1 MAPRALA
8 LALVLALVLARAAAE
23 LAEELVLALGAA
35 EEEAPAGGAAPS
47 GPAAFHRAAKASWR
61 LPGRYLVV
69 LRAGGGRAEVRGAA
83 RRLQARAARR
93 GYLTELLHVFHLLPA
108 FLVKM
113 SSDVLDTVRGA
124 RDGPQRGGGGLWGAG
139 GGSPGLG
146 GGTEAL
152 PPRRAP
158 GLSSPQALKLPHVE
172 YVEEDAYVFAQS
184 IPWNLG
190 RIVPPQPSS
199 GAYSPPNKGDLVEIY
214 LLDTSVQSTHR
225 EIEGRVLVT
234 DFESVPEEDGT
245 RFHRQAS
252 KCDSHGTHM
261 AGVLSGR
268 DAGVATGAN
277 IRSLRVLNCQGKG
290 TLSGTLIGLEF
301 IKATLEARPHAPL
314 VVLLPF
320 AGAYSRV
327 LNAGCRRMVQM
338 GVVVVTAAGN
348 YKDDACLYSPASE
361 PEVRA
366 GGNSLGCEDVGG
378 RAATS
383 LGSSAPAPSR
393 LSGLGLRI
401 VSRSRPPPSPPWQVI
416 TVGATNSEDQPA
428 SIGTLGTNFGRC
440 VDLFAPGDDIIG
452 ASSDCSTCFTTQSG
466 TSQAAAHV
474 AGELGCGVAGRAGS
488 PLALSGAG
496 AGHVSLQLRCSGQ
509 SCVGGCVAPGSH
521 RGPPG
526 LLAGIAAMLL
536 SAEPQLSLAEL
547 RQRLLHFATKNVM
560 DMAWFPEEQRL
571 QTPNSVAGLPTRLG
585 ADEQLYCRSVWS
597 ARSGL
602 TRHATAVARCASAEE
617 MLSCSSFSRSGRR
630 LGEHM
635 EDKDGQKQCVA
646 HNAFRGQGVYAIAR
660 CCTWPRAECRINAS
674 SPAAEGAGCSP
685 RDHVLTGCSFHSPTA
700 ALGDSGRPVVG
711 PGSGPSHCAVRTE
724 VMAHAL
730 CCPAAGLECRVK
742 EHMSLGSAE
751 KVTVSCDDGWTL
763 TGCNAHSQSPG
774 TMGAYAVDDTCVA
787 ASIPGSSTAAVIAI
801 CCRSRQ

>member
-1 MAPRALA
+1 MVLVPP
-8 LALVLALVLARAAAE
+8 LVLLLLVAAVKVAAVEE

-35 EEEAPAGGAAPS
+35 DDVVAAVGAAP
-47 GPAAFHRAAKASWR
+47 GHATFHRATKALWR
-61 LPGRYLVV
+61 LPGRYVVV
-69 LRAGGGRAEVRGAA
+69 LREGSGEAEVRGTA
-83 RRLQARAARR
+83 RRLQVWAARH

-113 SSDVLDTVRGA
+113 SSDVLDM
-124 RDGPQRGGGGLWGAG
+124 
-139 GGSPGLG
+139 
-146 GGTEAL
+146 
-152 PPRRAP
+152 
-158 GLSSPQALKLPHVE
+158 ALKLPHVE

-199 GAYSPPNKGDLVEIY
+199 GAYSPPNKGDQVEIY

-234 DFESVPEEDGT
+234 DFENVPEEDGT

-277 IRSLRVLNCQGKG
+277 IHSLRVLNCQGKG
-290 TLSGTLIGLEF
+290 TVSGTLIGLEF
-301 IKATLEARPHAPL
+301 IKTTLEAQPYVPL

-320 AGAYSRV
+320 AGAYSRA
-327 LNAGCRRMVQM
+327 LNAGCRRLVQM
-338 GVVVVTAAGN
+338 GVVMVAAAGN

-361 PEVRA
+361 PEVIA
-366 GGNSLGCEDVGG
+366 
-378 RAATS
+378 
-383 LGSSAPAPSR
+383 
-393 LSGLGLRI
+393 
-401 VSRSRPPPSPPWQVI
+401 
-416 TVGATNSEDQPA
+416 VGATNSEDQPA

-452 ASSDCSTCFTTQSG
+452 ASSDCSTCFTAQSG

-474 AGELGCGVAGRAGS
+474 AG
-488 PLALSGAG
+488 
-496 AGHVSLQLRCSGQ
+496 
-509 SCVGGCVAPGSH
+509 
-521 RGPPG
+521 
-526 LLAGIAAMLL
+526 IAAMLL
-536 SAEPQLSLAEL
+536 STEPGLSLAEL
-547 RQRLLHFATKNVM
+547 RQRLLHFATKNAINP
-560 DMAWFPEEQRL
+560 AWFPEEQRL
-571 QTPNSVAGLPTRLG
+571 QTPNSVAGLPNRLG

-602 TRHATAVARCASAEE
+602 TQHATAVARCAGDEE

-635 EDKDGQKQCVA
+635 EDKEGRKQCVA
-646 HNAFRGQGVYAIAR
+646 HNAFWGQGVYAIAR
-660 CCTWPRAECRINAS
+660 CCTWPKAECRINAS
-674 SPAAEGAGCSP
+674 SQAAEGAGCSP
-685 RDHVLTGCSFHSPTA
+685 QDHVLTGCSFHSPSAT
-700 ALGDSGRPVVG
+700 LGDGGRPMLG
-711 PGSGPSHCAVRTE
+711 PGTGPGHCAGGTG
-724 VMAHAL
+724 VMAHAS
-730 CCPAAGLECRVK
+730 CCPAAMLECRVK
-742 EHMSLGSAE
+742 EHAPQGSAE

-763 TGCNAHSQSPG
+763 TGCSAYSQGPG
-774 TMGAYAVDDTCVA
+774 TLGSYAVDDSCVA
-787 ASIPGSSTAAVIAI
+787 VSAAGSRAAAAVAI

>member
-1 MAPRALA
+1 T
-8 LALVLALVLARAAAE
+8 
-23 LAEELVLALGAA
+23 
-35 EEEAPAGGAAPS
+35 
-47 GPAAFHRAAKASWR
+47 
-61 LPGRYLVV
+61 
-69 LRAGGGRAEVRGAA
+69 A

-113 SSDVLDTVRGA
+113 SSDVLDT
-124 RDGPQRGGGGLWGAG
+124 
-139 GGSPGLG
+139 
-146 GGTEAL
+146 
-152 PPRRAP
+152 
-158 GLSSPQALKLPHVE
+158 ALKLPPVV

-277 IRSLRVLNCQGKG
+277 VRSLRVLNCQGKG
-290 TLSGTLIGLEF
+290 TISGTLIGLEF
-301 IKATLEARPHAPL
+301 IKATLEAQPHVPL

-327 LNAGCRRMVQM
+327 LNAGCRRMAQM
-338 GVVVVTAAGN
+338 GVVMVAAAGN

-361 PEVRA
+361 PE
-366 GGNSLGCEDVGG
+366 
-378 RAATS
+378 
-383 LGSSAPAPSR
+383 
-393 LSGLGLRI
+393 
-401 VSRSRPPPSPPWQVI
+401 VI

-452 ASSDCSTCFTTQSG
+452 ASSDCSTCFTAQSG

-474 AGELGCGVAGRAGS
+474 AGELGYRVAGRAGP
-488 PLALSGAG
+488 PLAGM
-496 AGHVSLQLRCSGQ
+496 
-509 SCVGGCVAPGSH
+509 
-521 RGPPG
+521 
-526 LLAGIAAMLL
+526 AAMLL

-547 RQRLLHFATKNVM
+547 RQRLLRFATKNVM

-571 QTPNSVAGLPTRLG
+571 QTPNSVAGLPARLG

-602 TRHATAVARCASAEE
+602 TRHATAVARCAHAEE

-635 EDKDGQKQCVA
+635 EDKDGRKQCVA

-660 CCTWPRAECRINAS
+660 CCTWPRDECRINAS
-674 SPAAEGAGCSP
+674 SPVAEGAGCSP
-685 RDHVLTGCSFHSPTA
+685 QDHVLTGCSFHSPAA
-700 ALGDSGRPVVG
+700 ALGDGGRPVAG
-711 PGSGPSHCAVRTE
+711 PGSGSSHCAGRTE

-730 CCPAAGLECRVK
+730 CCPAAGIECRVK
-742 EHMSLGSAE
+742 ERTSLGSAE

-787 ASIPGSSTAAVIAI
+787 ASVPGSSAAVAIAI
-801 CCRSRQ
+801 CCRSR

>member
-8 LALVLALVLARAAAE
+8 LLLALLLARAAAE

-35 EEEAPAGGAAPS
+35 EEEAAAVGAAPS

-61 LPGRYLVV
+61 LPGRYVVV
-69 LRAGGGRAEVRGAA
+69 LRAGGGEAEVRGTA

-113 SSDVLDTVRGA
+113 SSDVLDT
-124 RDGPQRGGGGLWGAG
+124 
-139 GGSPGLG
+139 
-146 GGTEAL
+146 
-152 PPRRAP
+152 
-158 GLSSPQALKLPHVE
+158 ALKLPHVE

-190 RIVPPQPSS
+190 RIVPPKTSS

-234 DFESVPEEDGT
+234 DFESIPEEDGT

-277 IRSLRVLNCQGKG
+277 VRSLRVLNCQGKG
-290 TLSGTLIGLEF
+290 TVSGTLIGLEF
-301 IKATLEARPHAPL
+301 IKATLEAQPHAPL

-320 AGAYSRV
+320 AGAYSHV
-327 LNAGCRRMVQM
+327 LNAGCRRMAQM
-338 GVVVVTAAGN
+338 GVVMVAAAGN

-361 PEVRA
+361 PE
-366 GGNSLGCEDVGG
+366 
-378 RAATS
+378 
-383 LGSSAPAPSR
+383 
-393 LSGLGLRI
+393 
-401 VSRSRPPPSPPWQVI
+401 VI

-452 ASSDCSTCFTTQSG
+452 ASSDCSTCFTAQSG

-474 AGELGCGVAGRAGS
+474 AG
-488 PLALSGAG
+488 
-496 AGHVSLQLRCSGQ
+496 
-509 SCVGGCVAPGSH
+509 
-521 RGPPG
+521 
-526 LLAGIAAMLL
+526 IAAMLL
-536 SAEPQLSLAEL
+536 TAEPQLSLTEL
-547 RQRLLHFATKNVM
+547 RQCLLHFATKNVM
-560 DMAWFPEEQRL
+560 DTAWFPEEQRL
-571 QTPNSVAGLPTRLG
+571 QTPNSVAGLPTQLG

-602 TRHATAVARCASAEE
+602 TRHATAVARCAGTEE

-660 CCTWPRAECRINAS
+660 CCTWPRAKCWINTS
-674 SPAAEGAGCSP
+674 SLAAEGAGCSLQ
-685 RDHVLTGCSFHSPTA
+685 DHVLTGCSFHSPSA
-700 ALGDSGRPVVG
+700 ALGDSGRPVAG
-711 PGSGPSHCAVRTE
+711 PGSRPSHCAGRTE
-724 VMAHAL
+724 VTAHAL
-730 CCPAAGLECRVK
+730 CCPTASLECRVK
-742 EHMSLGSAE
+742 EHASLGSAE
-751 KVTVSCDDGWTL
+751 KVMVSCDNGWTL

-787 ASIPGSSTAAVIAI
+787 ASVPGSSTAVVIAI
-801 CCRSRQ
+801 CCRSQQ

>member
-1 MAPRALA
+1 MALRA
-8 LALVLALVLARAAAE
+8 LALVLALVLVRAAAE
-23 LAEELVLALGAA
+23 LEEELVLALGAA
-35 EEEAPAGGAAPS
+35 EEEASPVGVTPS

-61 LPGRYLVV
+61 LPGRYVVV
-69 LRAGGGRAEVRGAA
+69 LQAGSGEAEVRGTA

-113 SSDVLDTVRGA
+113 SRDVLDT
-124 RDGPQRGGGGLWGAG
+124 
-139 GGSPGLG
+139 
-146 GGTEAL
+146 
-152 PPRRAP
+152 
-158 GLSSPQALKLPHVE
+158 ALKLPHVE

-190 RIVPPQPSS
+190 RIVPPHTP
-199 GAYSPPNKGDLVEIY
+199 GGDLVEIY

-277 IRSLRVLNCQGKG
+277 VRSLRVLNCQGKG
-290 TLSGTLIGLEF
+290 T
-301 IKATLEARPHAPL
+301 ATLEAH
-314 VVLLPF
+314 
-320 AGAYSRV
+320 RV
-327 LNAGCRRMVQM
+327 LNAGCQRM
-338 GVVVVTAAGN
+338 
-348 YKDDACLYSPASE
+348 
-361 PEVRA
+361 
-366 GGNSLGCEDVGG
+366 
-378 RAATS
+378 
-383 LGSSAPAPSR
+383 
-393 LSGLGLRI
+393 
-401 VSRSRPPPSPPWQVI
+401 VI

-452 ASSDCSTCFTTQSG
+452 ASSDCSTCFTAQSG

-474 AGELGCGVAGRAGS
+474 
-488 PLALSGAG
+488 
-496 AGHVSLQLRCSGQ
+496 
-509 SCVGGCVAPGSH
+509 
-521 RGPPG
+521 
-526 LLAGIAAMLL
+526 AGIAAMLL
-536 SAEPQLSLAEL
+536 SAEPQLSLGEL
-547 RQRLLHFATKNVM
+547 RQRLLHFATKNAM
-560 DMAWFPEEQRL
+560 DMTWFPEEQRL
-571 QTPNSVAGLPTRLG
+571 QTPNSVAGLPGRLG
-585 ADEQLYCRSVWS
+585 ADEQLYCRTVWS

-602 TRHATAVARCASAEE
+602 TRHATAVARCAGTEE

-635 EDKDGQKQCVA
+635 EVSRKQCVA
-646 HNAFRGQGVYAIAR
+646 HNAFRGRGVYAIAR
-660 CCTWPRAECRINAS
+660 CCTWPRAECRINTS
-674 SPAAEGAGCSP
+674 SPAAEGASCSP
-685 RDHVLTGCSFHSPTA
+685 RDHVLTGCSFHSPAA
-700 ALGDSGRPVVG
+700 ALGDGGRAVTG
-711 PGSGPSHCAVRTE
+711 PGSGPSRCAGRTE
-724 VMAHAL
+724 AMAHAM
-730 CCPAAGLECRVK
+730 CCPATGLECRVK
-742 EHMSLGSAE
+742 EHTSLGSVE

-787 ASIPGSSTAAVIAI
+787 ASVPGSSAAVAIAI
-801 CCRSRQ
+801 CCRSRSSQDTQNWL

>member
-1 MAPRALA
+1 
-8 LALVLALVLARAAAE
+8 
-23 LAEELVLALGAA
+23 
-35 EEEAPAGGAAPS
+35 
-47 GPAAFHRAAKASWR
+47 
-61 LPGRYLVV
+61 
-69 LRAGGGRAEVRGAA
+69 
-83 RRLQARAARR
+83 
-93 GYLTELLHVFHLLPA
+93 
-108 FLVKM
+108 
-113 SSDVLDTVRGA
+113 
-124 RDGPQRGGGGLWGAG
+124 
-139 GGSPGLG
+139 
-146 GGTEAL
+146 
-152 PPRRAP
+152 
-158 GLSSPQALKLPHVE
+158 ALKLPHVE

-199 GAYSPPNKGDLVEIY
+199 DTYSPPNKGDLVEIY

-234 DFESVPEEDGT
+234 DFENVPEEDGT

-277 IRSLRVLNCQGKG
+277 VRSLRVLNCQGKG
-290 TLSGTLIGLEF
+290 TVSGTLIGLEF
-301 IKATLEARPHAPL
+301 IKETLEAQPYAPL

-320 AGAYSRV
+320 AGAYSRA
-327 LNAGCRRMVQM
+327 LNAGCRRMAQM
-338 GVVVVTAAGN
+338 GVVMVAAAGN

-361 PEVRA
+361 QE
-366 GGNSLGCEDVGG
+366 
-378 RAATS
+378 
-383 LGSSAPAPSR
+383 
-393 LSGLGLRI
+393 
-401 VSRSRPPPSPPWQVI
+401 VI

-452 ASSDCSTCFTTQSG
+452 ASSDCSTCFTAQSG

-474 AGELGCGVAGRAGS
+474 AGELGSGVVGRAV
-488 PLALSGAG
+488 PLLAG
-496 AGHVSLQLRCSGQ
+496 AGH
-509 SCVGGCVAPGSH
+509 
-521 RGPPG
+521 
-526 LLAGIAAMLL
+526 
-536 SAEPQLSLAEL
+536 LSLAEL

-571 QTPNSVAGLPTRLG
+571 QTPNSVAGLPTQLDTEER
-585 ADEQLYCRSVWS
+585 LYCRSVWS

-602 TRHATAVARCASAEE
+602 PRHATATAHCAGAEE

-646 HNAFRGQGVYAIAR
+646 HNAFRGRGVYAITR
-660 CCTWPRAECRINAS
+660 CCTWPRAKCQINAS
-674 SPAAEGAGCSP
+674 SPGDEGAGCSP
-685 RDHVLTGCSFHSPTA
+685 RDHVLTGCSFHSPA
-700 ALGDSGRPVVG
+700 RVLSDDSRPLLGL
-711 PGSGPSHCAVRTE
+711 GSGSSHCAGRME
-724 VMAHAL
+724 VTAHAL

-742 EHMSLGSAE
+742 EHVSPGGAE

-774 TMGAYAVDDTCVA
+774 TMGAYAVGDTCVA
-787 ASIPGSSTAAVIAI
+787 ASAPGSSVATAIAI
-801 CCRSRQ
+801 C

>member
-1 MAPRALA
+1 TAQ
-8 LALVLALVLARAAAE
+8 
-23 LAEELVLALGAA
+23 
-35 EEEAPAGGAAPS
+35 
-47 GPAAFHRAAKASWR
+47 
-61 LPGRYLVV
+61 
-69 LRAGGGRAEVRGAA
+69 
-83 RRLQARAARR
+83 RLQARAARR

-113 SSDVLDTVRGA
+113 SSDVLDTV
-124 RDGPQRGGGGLWGAG
+124 
-139 GGSPGLG
+139 
-146 GGTEAL
+146 
-152 PPRRAP
+152 
-158 GLSSPQALKLPHVE
+158 LKLPHVE
-172 YVEEDAYVFAQS
+172 YVEEDSYVFAQS

-190 RIVPPQPSS
+190 RIIPPQLSS

-234 DFESVPEEDGT
+234 DFENVPEEDGT

-252 KCDSHGTHM
+252 KCDRHGTHM

-290 TLSGTLIGLEF
+290 TVSGTLIGLEF
-301 IKATLEARPHAPL
+301 IKTTLEAQAHVPL

-320 AGAYSRV
+320 AGAYSRT
-327 LNAGCRRMVQM
+327 LNAGCQQM
-338 GVVVVTAAGN
+338 AQLGVVMVAAAGN

-361 PEVRA
+361 PE
-366 GGNSLGCEDVGG
+366 
-378 RAATS
+378 
-383 LGSSAPAPSR
+383 
-393 LSGLGLRI
+393 
-401 VSRSRPPPSPPWQVI
+401 VI

-452 ASSDCSTCFTTQSG
+452 ASSDCSTCFMAQSG

-474 AGELGCGVAGRAGS
+474 AGKLGFGVMSRAG
-488 PLALSGAG
+488 PE
-496 AGHVSLQLRCSGQ
+496 
-509 SCVGGCVAPGSH
+509 
-521 RGPPG
+521 
-526 LLAGIAAMLL
+526 LAGIAAMLL
-536 SAEPQLSLAEL
+536 SADPQLSLDEL

-571 QTPNSVAGLPTRLG
+571 QTPNSVAGLPAQLATGKHL
-585 ADEQLYCRSVWS
+585 LYCRSVWS

-602 TRHATAVARCASAEE
+602 TRHATAVARCAGTEE
-617 MLSCSSFSRSGRR
+617 MLSCFSFSRSARR

-646 HNAFRGQGVYAIAR
+646 HNAFRGRGAYAIAR
-660 CCTWPRAECRINAS
+660 CCIWPSAECRINAS
-674 SPAAEGAGCSP
+674 SVAGAGCSQQE
-685 RDHVLTGCSFHSPTA
+685 DVLTGCSFRSSG
-700 ALGDSGRPVVG
+700 ALLGGGGRPVPG
-711 PGSGPSHCAVRTE
+711 PEDKPSHCSSVTE

-730 CCPAAGLECRVK
+730 CCPAASLQCRVK
-742 EHMSLGSAE
+742 EHMSPGSVE
-751 KVTVSCDDGWTL
+751 KVTVSCEDGWTL

-774 TMGAYAVDDTCVA
+774 TMGAYALDNTCVA
-787 ASIPGSSTAAVIAI
+787 ASSRRGGVVTAIAI
-801 CCRSRQ
+801 CCRSQ

>member
-1 MAPRALA
+1 T
-8 LALVLALVLARAAAE
+8 
-23 LAEELVLALGAA
+23 
-35 EEEAPAGGAAPS
+35 
-47 GPAAFHRAAKASWR
+47 
-61 LPGRYLVV
+61 
-69 LRAGGGRAEVRGAA
+69 A

-113 SSDVLDTVRGA
+113 SSDVLDM
-124 RDGPQRGGGGLWGAG
+124 
-139 GGSPGLG
+139 
-146 GGTEAL
+146 
-152 PPRRAP
+152 
-158 GLSSPQALKLPHVE
+158 ALKLPHVV

-199 GAYSPPNKGDLVEIY
+199 GTYSPPNKGDLVEIY

-252 KCDSHGTHM
+252 KCDSHGTHV

-290 TLSGTLIGLEF
+290 TVSGTLIGLEF
-301 IKATLEARPHAPL
+301 IKVTLEAQPHASP

-320 AGAYSRV
+320 AGAYSRA
-327 LNAGCRRMVQM
+327 LNTGCRRMAQM
-338 GVVVVTAAGN
+338 GVVMVAAAGN

-361 PEVRA
+361 PEVGA
-366 GGNSLGCEDVGG
+366 GGVPRG
-378 RAATS
+378 
-383 LGSSAPAPSR
+383 
-393 LSGLGLRI
+393 
-401 VSRSRPPPSPPWQVI
+401 
-416 TVGATNSEDQPA
+416 DQPA

-452 ASSDCSTCFTTQSG
+452 ASSDCSTCFTAQSG
-466 TSQAAAHV
+466 TSQAAAHPS
-474 AGELGCGVAGRAGS
+474 G
-488 PLALSGAG
+488 LS
-496 AGHVSLQLRCSGQ
+496 
-509 SCVGGCVAPGSH
+509 
-521 RGPPG
+521 
-526 LLAGIAAMLL
+526 AGIAAMLL

-560 DMAWFPEEQRL
+560 DAVWFPEEQRL
-571 QTPNSVAGLPTRLG
+571 QTPNSVAGLPARLG
-585 ADEQLYCRSVWS
+585 AEEQLYCRSVWS

-602 TRHATAVARCASAEE
+602 TWHATAVARCADAEE

-660 CCTWPRAECRINAS
+660 CCTWPRAECRINTS
-674 SPAAEGAGCSP
+674 FPVAEGAGCSP
-685 RDHVLTGCSFHSPTA
+685 RDHVLTGCSFHSPA
-700 ALGDSGRPVVG
+700 AVLGDGGRLITG
-711 PGSGPSHCAVRTE
+711 PGSGPSHCASRTE
-724 VMAHAL
+724 VTAHAL
-730 CCPAAGLECRVK
+730 CCPAAGLQCRVK
-742 EHMSLGSAE
+742 EHTSLGSAE

-763 TGCNAHSQSPG
+763 TGCNAHSQSLG

-787 ASIPGSSTAAVIAI
+787 ASIPGSSLTVAIAI
-801 CCRSRQ
+801 CCRSR

>member
-1 MAPRALA
+1 TAQ
-8 LALVLALVLARAAAE
+8 
-23 LAEELVLALGAA
+23 
-35 EEEAPAGGAAPS
+35 
-47 GPAAFHRAAKASWR
+47 
-61 LPGRYLVV
+61 
-69 LRAGGGRAEVRGAA
+69 
-83 RRLQARAARR
+83 RLQARAARR

-113 SSDVLDTVRGA
+113 SSDVLDT
-124 RDGPQRGGGGLWGAG
+124 
-139 GGSPGLG
+139 
-146 GGTEAL
+146 
-152 PPRRAP
+152 
-158 GLSSPQALKLPHVE
+158 ALKLPHVE

-190 RIVPPQPSS
+190 RIVPPQPSL
-199 GAYSPPNKGDLVEIY
+199 GAYSPPNKGDLVDIY

-277 IRSLRVLNCQGKG
+277 IHSLRVLNCQGKG
-290 TLSGTLIGLEF
+290 TISGTLIGLEF
-301 IKATLEARPHAPL
+301 IEGTLGAEPLAPP

-320 AGAYSRV
+320 AGAYSRA
-327 LNAGCRRMVQM
+327 LNAGCRRMAQV
-338 GVVVVTAAGN
+338 GVVLVAAAGN

-361 PEVRA
+361 PE
-366 GGNSLGCEDVGG
+366 
-378 RAATS
+378 
-383 LGSSAPAPSR
+383 
-393 LSGLGLRI
+393 
-401 VSRSRPPPSPPWQVI
+401 VI

-440 VDLFAPGDDIIG
+440 VDLFAPGDDIVG
-452 ASSDCSTCFTTQSG
+452 ASSDCSTCFTAQSG

-474 AGELGCGVAGRAGS
+474 AGEMGLWGC
-488 PLALSGAG
+488 
-496 AGHVSLQLRCSGQ
+496 
-509 SCVGGCVAPGSH
+509 
-521 RGPPG
+521 
-526 LLAGIAAMLL
+526 
-536 SAEPQLSLAEL
+536 AEPRLSLAEL

-560 DMAWFPEEQRL
+560 DTAWFPEEQRL
-571 QTPNSVAGLPTRLG
+571 QTPNSVAGLPARLG
-585 ADEQLYCRSVWS
+585 AEEQLYCRSVWS
-597 ARSGL
+597 GRSGP
-602 TRHATAVARCASAEE
+602 TRHATAVARCADAEE

-635 EDKDGQKQCVA
+635 EEKDGQKQCVA

-674 SPAAEGAGCSP
+674 APVAEGAGCSP
-685 RDHVLTGCSFHSPTA
+685 RDHVLTGCSFHSPAA

-711 PGSGPSHCAVRTE
+711 PDSVSSHCTGGTE
-724 VMAHAL
+724 VTAHAL
-730 CCPAAGLECRVK
+730 CCPAASLECRVK
-742 EHMSLGSAE
+742 EHTSTGSAE
-751 KVTVSCDDGWTL
+751 KVTVTCDDGWTL

-774 TMGAYAVDDTCVA
+774 TMGAYAVGDTCVA
-787 ASIPGSSTAAVIAI
+787 ASLPGSSMAMAIAI
-801 CCRSRQ
+801 CCRSQ

>member
-1 MAPRALA
+1 T
-8 LALVLALVLARAAAE
+8 
-23 LAEELVLALGAA
+23 
-35 EEEAPAGGAAPS
+35 
-47 GPAAFHRAAKASWR
+47 
-61 LPGRYLVV
+61 
-69 LRAGGGRAEVRGAA
+69 A

-113 SSDVLDTVRGA
+113 SSDVLDT
-124 RDGPQRGGGGLWGAG
+124 
-139 GGSPGLG
+139 
-146 GGTEAL
+146 AL
-152 PPRRAP
+152 R
-158 GLSSPQALKLPHVE
+158 LPHVE

-277 IRSLRVLNCQGKG
+277 VRSLRVLNCQGKG
-290 TLSGTLIGLEF
+290 TVSGTLIGLEF
-301 IKATLEARPHAPL
+301 IEATLDAQRRAPP

-327 LNAGCRRMVQM
+327 LNAGCRRMAQM
-338 GVVVVTAAGN
+338 GVAMVAAAGN

-361 PEVRA
+361 PE
-366 GGNSLGCEDVGG
+366 
-378 RAATS
+378 
-383 LGSSAPAPSR
+383 
-393 LSGLGLRI
+393 
-401 VSRSRPPPSPPWQVI
+401 VI

-452 ASSDCSTCFTTQSG
+452 ASSDCSTCFTAQSG

-474 AGELGCGVAGRAGS
+474 AGELGYGVVGRAGPS
-488 PLALSGAG
+488 PCWCWA
-496 AGHVSLQLRCSGQ
+496 R
-509 SCVGGCVAPGSH
+509 
-521 RGPPG
+521 
-526 LLAGIAAMLL
+526 IAAMLL

-571 QTPNSVAGLPTRLG
+571 QTPNSVAGLPARLG
-585 ADEQLYCRSVWS
+585 EEEPLYCRSVWS

-602 TRHATAVARCASAEE
+602 TRHATAVARCAGAEE

-660 CCTWPRAECRINAS
+660 CCTWPRPECRINAS
-674 SPAAEGAGCSP
+674 FPAAEGAGCSP
-685 RDHVLTGCSFHSPTA
+685 RDHVLTGCSFHSPAA
-700 ALGDSGRPVVG
+700 ALGDGGRPVAG
-711 PGSGPSHCAVRTE
+711 PGSGPSHCASGTE

-730 CCPAAGLECRVK
+730 CCPAASLECRV
-742 EHMSLGSAE
+742 M
-751 KVTVSCDDGWTL
+751 VSCDDGWTL
-763 TGCNAHSQSPG
+763 TGCSAHSQSPG

-787 ASIPGSSTAAVIAI
+787 ATVPGSSTAVAIAI
-801 CCRSRQ
+801 CCRSR